1 MRRITLSVIYLTLTL
16 LITKTAVA
24 DSKVGMVLLHGIGTQ
39 PHWSANSNLASELRS
54 NGYDVVTP
62 VFPWAGKKGK
72 TSYDGSLQDS
82 YDLITESIQDLK
94 DQGNEHIFVA
104 GHSVGA
110 VVSLGYA
117 TEHSNIDGVIGI
129 APGFPGW
136 SVPMN
141 HSLDFKPKI
150 LKNMN
155 KRANKKIS
163 MGKGDVESEFVTNN
177 HGKKFKIWTTPNN
190 YLSFHHFEGVSRM
203 DLTMPK
209 LNVPVLWIS
218 TSKDVFTQNGLS
230 RESYDLAP
238 ENKIN
243 KYVEISTPHNKV
255 PRDSGDEIK
264 SWVAEI
270 TSN

>member
-1 MRRITLSVIYLTLTL
+1 MKTRSNLLLFVLIYSMFGVSNAGNG
-16 LITKTAVA
+16 I
-24 DSKVGMVLLHGIGTQ
+24 GIVLLHGIGTQ
-39 PHWSANSNLASELRS
+39 PHWSANSTLASELRS
-54 NGYDVVTP
+54 EGYDVLTP
-62 VFPWAGKKGK
+62 VFPWSGKKGK

-82 YDLITESIQDLK
+82 YDLITGSINDLR
-94 DQGNEHIFVA
+94 DQGNKHIFVS

-117 TEHSNIDGVIGI
+117 TKHSNIDGVIGI

-155 KRANKKIS
+155 KRANKKID

-203 DLTMPK
+203 DLTMPDLK
-209 LNVPVLWIS
+209 VPVLWIS
-218 TSKDVFTQNGLS
+218 TSQDVFTKNGLS

-238 ENKIN
+238 QDQMNR
-243 KYVEISTPHNKV
+243 YVEISTQHNKV
-255 PRDSGDEIK
+255 PRDSGQHIMTWVNRVIK
-264 SWVAEI
+264 
-270 TSN
+270 TQ